1 MVFKV
6 VGDSSPT
13 EVGQL
18 WVSPYTHSENN
29 YDALNINTTYPGH
42 YKNRIVLD
50 WQTFQPQ
57 QVRNYLEYISQ
68 ICEICPEMQGVT
80 KMADLTKFRQTGN
93 FLQITSPEL
102 GLNMLANLTN
112 SDISVHK

>member
-6 VGDSSPT
+6 VGGSSPT

-18 WVSPYTHSENN
+18 WVSPYTHSENI
-29 YDALNINTTYPGH
+29 YDALNTDTTYPGH
-42 YKNRIVLD
+42 NKNRIALD

-57 QVRNYLEYISQ
+57 QVRICLEYISQ

-80 KMADLTKFRQTGN
+80 KPADLTKFC
-93 FLQITSPEL
+93 
-102 GLNMLANLTN
+102 
-112 SDISVHK
+112 